1 MNMQKDPFIVYAGRF
16 NPGEKLS
23 GPEKTAKRLFIEH
36 SISVNT
42 CFIQYFF
49 DGRQYSLRQKLF
61 GEESA
66 SPGENATVL
75 TLGLFRIF
83 KALRDLRPEIIH
95 IVTFERFA
103 IVFIIYS
110 MFYKTKIVYNVHGV
124 IAYENS
130 ELKKV
135 PLLQNLKDRF
145 CERLFIRGSDKLIF
159 NSENVI
165 DLAERYYRVD
175 ESKAVILP
183 NGIDEEF
190 RKTGSYRS
198 ISPRLKAVFMI
209 KNELSRSGLE
219 FLNDLLNISE
229 IGLDLFIIADKQYD
243 IKTNENV
250 NVTYG
255 SPMTALDLARFYED
269 KDIFLSLNR
278 YDTFS
283 ISTAEAMA
291 SGLIPVVTSQ
301 TGINRYIDNG
311 NNGFIVDY
319 GDRLKLN
326 EILKTINGY
335 DETQRHK
342 IQDNAVMIYE
352 SLAWKNVYEMY
363 LDLYRE
369 TAA

>member
-1 MNMQKDPFIVYAGRF
+1 MNMQKDPVIVYAGRF

-23 GPEKTAKRLFIEH
+23 GPEKTAKRLFMEH

-66 SPGENATVL
+66 GPRENAAVL
-75 TLGLFRIF
+75 TLGLFRIL
-83 KALRDLRPEIIH
+83 KALRHLRPEIIH
-95 IVTFERFA
+95 IITFERFA
-103 IVFIIYS
+103 IVFILYS
-110 MFYKTKIVYNVHGV
+110 MFHKTKIVYNVHGV

-135 PLLQNLKDRF
+135 PFLQKLKDRF
-145 CERLFIRGSDKLIF
+145 CEGLFIRRSDKLIF
-159 NSENVI
+159 NSEYVI
-165 DLAERYYRVD
+165 DLAEKYFSVD

-190 RKTGSYRS
+190 RKTNGYRS
-198 ISPRLKAVFMI
+198 SSPRLKAVFMI

-219 FLNDLLNISE
+219 FLNDLLDISE
-229 IGLDLFIIADKQYD
+229 TGLDLYIIAETKHE
-243 IKTNENV
+243 IKANKNV
-250 NVTYG
+250 NLSYV
-255 SPMTALDLARFYED
+255 SPMTAPELARFYGD

-291 SGLIPVVTSQ
+291 SGLIPVVSSQ
-301 TGINRYIDNG
+301 TGINRYIDG
-311 NNGFIVDY
+311 GKNGFIVDY

-326 EILKTINGY
+326 EILKTISGY
-335 DETQRHK
+335 DETQRQK
-342 IQDNAVMIYE
+342 IRDSAAIIYE
-352 SLAWKNVYEMY
+352 SLAWKNVHEMY

-369 TAA
+369 AAA